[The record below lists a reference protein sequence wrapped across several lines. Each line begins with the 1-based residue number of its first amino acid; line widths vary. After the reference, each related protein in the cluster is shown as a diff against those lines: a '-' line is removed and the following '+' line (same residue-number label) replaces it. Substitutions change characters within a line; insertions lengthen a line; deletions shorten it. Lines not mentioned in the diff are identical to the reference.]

1 MASKSTSYYR
11 KNPKAKAKKAA
22 YRKKYNAKPKEK
34 RRRAQLM
41 ILNKKMGRK
50 GDGKDV
56 SHRKRG
62 GVFLEKASKNRA
74 RNRGKAWPHYF
85 QHLTIIYTT

>member
-1 MASKSTSYYR
+1 MASKSTRYYR

-22 YRKKYNAKPKEK
+22 YRKKYNAKPSEK

-56 SHRKRG
+56 SHTTGG
-62 GVFLEKASKNRA
+62 GVVRETASTSRA
-74 RNRGKAWPHYF
+74 RNRGKAWPHYV

>member
-1 MASKSTSYYR
+1 MASKSTRYYR

-74 RNRGKAWPHYF
+74 RNRGKA
-85 QHLTIIYTT
+85 